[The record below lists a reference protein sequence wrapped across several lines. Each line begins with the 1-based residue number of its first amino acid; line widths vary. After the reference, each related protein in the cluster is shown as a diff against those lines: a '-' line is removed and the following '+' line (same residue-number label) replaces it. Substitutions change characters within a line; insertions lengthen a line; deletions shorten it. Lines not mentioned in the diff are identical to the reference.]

1 MHISIVEYSYETLSD
16 IYTEIRIINVF
27 SPLVTKDGAAIDM
40 KRRTISWSFKL
51 MNHIYFFKL
60 PYLLYIGFS
69 NTVLSKEYIKLKSIK
84 NTRVRVKIFLKN
96 SNKHVYSLSLIFQN
110 CWGWMSTPSP
120 LLQQRGRPK
129 CHLPRVS
136 RACFFPRN

>member
-1 MHISIVEYSYETLSD
+1 M
-16 IYTEIRIINVF
+16 R
-27 SPLVTKDGAAIDM
+27 PAIDM
-40 KRRTISWSFKL
+40 KRRTISWSFRIDE
-51 MNHIYFFKL
+51 NHIYVFFTTL
-60 PYLLYIGFS
+60 PYHIYILVFQTQCFPK
-69 NTVLSKEYIKLKSIK
+69 NNIKLKSIK

-136 RACFFPRN
+136 RACFFPRKNLETSVTFCQVVGTSQLPS